1 MKKQYGIHNKSFILN
16 AFAHLLLFTALM
28 CNGESCA
35 SESPASESPAS
46 AAPTLASSAVASPA
60 LASLKNLQILTE
72 AEAIRYGRIMQDTRE
87 LMGGSK
93 TVEESRE
100 RVAKLAEEAE
110 RTTLPEFKEHWNISD
125 TQAQSYN
132 DAVKYLLNL
141 YAVYISVLQNLQVS
155 PIISKL
161 GSDRLSDSISISDYD
176 ELREEYDRLRK
187 GLESHRSAIKSH
199 SESLQTLTAE
209 YQRQQTLTASG
220 TQIMNDPD
228 TQAFSILWN
237 RLETERILISLSI
250 AYGRMEV
257 ELSYS
262 QAAANT
268 YREMTGLLEN
278 AREQIRF
285 TEEDLNAVLSDI
297 QKTIAT
303 LEVYLPKTIDEL
315 VKIGEEISPLI
326 QPQLYASLGLG
337 FSQRH
342 VELYKSASVSV
353 QQAKIA
359 LLAARYSSERFRRYE
374 LMSEIRVLSHMTTLW
389 RTRYD
394 IFTGVVSGDDLWS
407 TRWDA
412 RNVLDQIDKDEQFIY
427 QNLQNIQSNY
437 SIIGAL
443 IPDANKETARILQQ
457 ILEVLTEIQMHMHS
471 KVEMTLRAQRL
482 LAIGIVDESSE
493 KINSLR
499 LMQRLTRM
507 YNDFTHAYMGRVL
520 WRGADYEV
528 TTYDLTLSIFTL
540 IIGLFASSLLSRLV
554 VRMIAYRR
562 NIDKT
567 FLSEI
572 QRIIFYLFVFFCF
585 MLALNAINVPLT
597 AFAFAGGAITIAAGF
612 GAKVIFS
619 NQISGMMIFF
629 SRSFRH
635 GDVIE
640 IDGVSGIVEEIGM
653 RATRVSTYDG
663 AEIMVP
669 NSYFMESKIIN
680 YTKSGPMKRSI
691 FRMRVAG
698 DCDPKEVETIL
709 TEEIKSYR
717 NSPKKKEPF
726 VILADFSKRSIDFDI
741 YYWYDCKRDNPLEI
755 MSHFRLKVLQKLRER
770 GIEPYDPHERI
781 VNTGL

>member
-1 MKKQYGIHNKSFILN
+1 MKKQNGIHNKNSIIKVL
-16 AFAHLLLFTALM
+16 AHLLLFTALL
-28 CNGESCA
+28 CNGVSYA
-35 SESPASESPAS
+35 GESPVSDS
-46 AAPTLASSAVASPA
+46 PTLAASSSASRA
-60 LASLKNLQILTE
+60 LTSLKNLQILTE
-72 AEAIRYGRIMQDTRE
+72 AEVVRYERLMQETRE
-87 LMGGSK
+87 LLGGFK
-93 TVEESRE
+93 NVEEARE
-100 RVAKLAEEAE
+100 RVARLTEEAE
-110 RTTLPEFKEHWNISD
+110 RSASPEFKGHWNVSD
-125 TQAQSYN
+125 AQAQSYN

-155 PIISKL
+155 PIIPRL
-161 GSDRLSDSISISDYD
+161 GSDRLSDTLSVIDYD
-176 ELREEYDRLRK
+176 ELREEYERLRK

-199 SESLQTLTAE
+199 SDNLQMLTVE
-209 YQRQQTLTASG
+209 YQKQQALSASG
-220 TQIMNDPD
+220 VQNMNDSD
-228 TQAFSILWN
+228 TQAFLLLWN
-237 RLETERILISLSI
+237 RLETERILVSLS
-250 AYGRMEV
+250 AVYGRMEV

-262 QAAANT
+262 QAAAST
-268 YREMTGLLEN
+268 YGEMTGLLEYTRTN
-278 AREQIRF
+278 LRF
-285 TEEDLNAVLSDI
+285 TEEDLNSALSNI
-297 QKTIAT
+297 QATIT
-303 LEVYLPKTIDEL
+303 ELETYLPKTIDEL
-315 VKIGEEISPLI
+315 AKIGEEISPLI
-326 QPQLYASLGLG
+326 QPELYASLGLG
-337 FSQRH
+337 FLQRH
-342 VELYKSASVSV
+342 AELYRSASESA
-353 QQAKIA
+353 QQAKTA
-359 LLAARYSSERFRRYE
+359 LLAARYASERFRRYE
-374 LMSEIRVLSHMTTLW
+374 LMSEIRVLSQMTTLW

-394 IFTGVVSGDDLWS
+394 IFTGVVSGDELWN
-407 TRWDA
+407 TRSEA

-437 SIIGAL
+437 YIIETL
-443 IPDANKETARILQQ
+443 SRNANKETAQ
-457 ILEVLTEIQMHMHS
+457 ILKQILVVLTEIQMHMHS

-482 LAIGIVDESSE
+482 LAMGIEEESSE

-499 LMQRLTRM
+499 FMQRLTRM
-507 YNDFTHAYMGRVL
+507 YNDFTHVYMGRVL
-520 WRGADYEV
+520 WRGAGYEV
-528 TTYDLTLSIFTL
+528 TTYDLTLSILTL
-540 IIGLFASSLLSRLV
+540 IIGLFVSSILSRLI
-554 VRMIAYRR
+554 VRMIAYKR

-567 FLSEI
+567 FLTEI

-585 MLALNAINVPLT
+585 MLAFNAINIPLT

-640 IDGVSGIVEEIGM
+640 IDGTSGVVEEIGM
-653 RATRVSTYDG
+653 RATRVATYDG

-680 YTKSGPMKRSI
+680 YTKSGPMKRNI

-726 VILADFSKRSIDFDI
+726 VILADFSQRSIDFDI

-770 GIEPYDPHERI
+770 GIKPYDPHERI
-781 VNTGL
+781 VNTGS

>member
-1 MKKQYGIHNKSFILN
+1 MKKQNGKQNKSVIIN
-16 AFAHLLLFTALM
+16 AFAYLLLFIALL
-28 CNGESCA
+28 CNGASYA
-35 SESPASESPAS
+35 SESPVSDSPS
-46 AAPTLASSAVASPA
+46 LAESAVASPA
-60 LASLKNLQILTE
+60 LTSLRNLQILTE

-87 LMGGSK
+87 LLGVFK
-93 TVEESRE
+93 NVEEARE
-100 RVAKLAEEAE
+100 RVAKLTEEAE
-110 RTTLPEFKEHWNISD
+110 RTTSTEFKEHWFVSD

-132 DAVKYLLNL
+132 DAIKYLLNL
-141 YAVYISVLQNLQVS
+141 YAVYIGVLQNLQVS
-155 PIISKL
+155 PIIPKP
-161 GSDRLSDSISISDYD
+161 GSDHSSDALSIIDYD
-176 ELREEYDRLRK
+176 ELREEYERLRK

-199 SESLQTLTAE
+199 SDNIQMLTVE
-209 YQRQQTLTASG
+209 YQKQQAIAASG
-220 TQIMNDPD
+220 TQNMNDNEM
-228 TQAFSILWN
+228 QAFLILWN
-237 RLETERILISLSI
+237 RLETERALVSLSI

-262 QAAANT
+262 LAAAST
-268 YREMTGLLEN
+268 YREMTGMLEN
-278 AREQIRF
+278 ARESVRF
-285 TEEDLNAVLSDI
+285 TEEDLDSVLSDI
-297 QKTIAT
+297 QKTIAA
-303 LEVYLPKTIDEL
+303 LEVYLPRTVDEL
-315 VKIGEEISPLI
+315 AKIGEEISTLI
-326 QPQLYASLGLG
+326 QPELYASLGLG
-337 FSQRH
+337 FLQRH
-342 VELYKSASVSV
+342 AELYKSAAESTE
-353 QQAKIA
+353 QAKIA
-359 LLAARYSSERFRRYE
+359 LLAARYASQRFRRYE

-394 IFTGVVSGDDLWS
+394 IFTGVVSGDELWN
-407 TRWDA
+407 TRRDA
-412 RNVLDQIDKDEQFIY
+412 QSVLEQIDKDEQFIY

-437 SIIGAL
+437 SIIEAL
-443 IPDANKETARILQQ
+443 TREANKETAQILQQ
-457 ILEVLTEIQMHMHS
+457 ILGVLTEIQMHMHS

-482 LAIGIVDESSE
+482 LAMGIVDESSE

-499 LMQRLTRM
+499 FLQRLTRM

-528 TTYDLTLSIFTL
+528 TTYDLTLSIMTL
-540 IIGLFASSLLSRLV
+540 IIGLFLSSLFSRLL
-554 VRMIAYRR
+554 VRMIAYKR

-567 FLSEI
+567 FLTEI

-585 MLALNAINVPLT
+585 MLAFNAINVPLT

-640 IDGVSGIVEEIGM
+640 IDGTSGIVEEIGM
-653 RATRVSTYDG
+653 RATRVATYDG
-663 AEIMVP
+663 AEIMLP

-691 FRMRVAG
+691 FRLRVAG

-709 TEEIKSYR
+709 TEEIKSNK

-726 VILADFSKRSIDFDI
+726 VILADFSQRSIDFDI

-770 GIEPYDPHERI
+770 GIKPYDPHERI
-781 VNTGL
+781 VNTVS